1 MNISEIEKITRHY
14 DKYFQQD
21 NCIVLHPKEAK
32 LHIDAVLYAPTEH
45 YPFWK
50 FATVGACDYKMKG
63 KNSLSNRNEYMLFID
78 PSVDMNDKLTA
89 IKYYDLLVKTA
100 LFPYYNNTLISYG
113 HSLEF
118 ADENLTGVVGAFLEL
133 PQAIDDTGLVPDKV
147 LIDGNPIGAH
157 PRELCVVKGDA
168 RIACISAASI
178 VAKVT
183 RDALMVSY
191 EEEYPG
197 YHLAECKGYG
207 SAAHVGAIR
216 ERGLTP
222 IHRRSFCG
230 NFVEQLRLF

>member
-50 FATVGACDYKMKG
+50 FATVGACDHKMKG

-133 PQAIDDTGLVPDKV
+133 PQAIDDTGILRCKLSMFKKVAFLQVIPLDKQ
-147 LIDGNPIGAH
+147 
-157 PRELCVVKGDA
+157 
-168 RIACISAASI
+168 
-178 VAKVT
+178 
-183 RDALMVSY
+183 AL
-191 EEEYPG
+191 
-197 YHLAECKGYG
+197 
-207 SAAHVGAIR
+207 
-216 ERGLTP
+216 
-222 IHRRSFCG
+222 
-230 NFVEQLRLF
+230 EQLLKVGNEEFSYTYAYPDDDKESHWLCKL